1 MFVCVSACVCLSVC
15 TISIY
20 NCSNIYMLK
29 TISSL
34 QINLELAL
42 VKVIIFDNV
51 FNIQAFKTN
60 EEVTK
65 LSIFKFWV
73 ESLS

>member
-1 MFVCVSACVCLSVC
+1 
-15 TISIY
+15 
-20 NCSNIYMLK
+20 MLK